1 MASAARKQDGH
12 ENLVRSDDPESAA
25 IIYEGATIRQLAIMF
40 KMDPKVVTSKVSSL
54 VPVGRR
60 KGTSI
65 YSIPEAASRLVK
77 PGYDIERVIMNMNH
91 SDLPPMLQN
100 AFWSAQKTRASYE
113 EMIGDLWRTSRVVR
127 LISVLFNSVRMIL
140 LLLPDTIERE
150 AGLSREQKAVVRRV
164 VEGALVEG
172 RKAIMKEFEG
182 YGDGPEYDGPAGTD
196 GPLVVREHEP
206 VDDRGTGVPSPPE
219 VADEYH
225 GL

>member
-1 MASAARKQDGH
+1 MASAARKQDGY
-12 ENLVRSDDPESAA
+12 EGEGRSDDPESSA
-25 IIYEGATIRQLAIMF
+25 IIYEGATIRQLALMF

-60 KGTSI
+60 RGTPI

-196 GPLVVREHEP
+196 GPLVVREYEP
-206 VDDRGTGVPSPPE
+206 LDERGVGVPSPSQ
-219 VADEYH
+219 VADEYN

>member
-1 MASAARKQDGH
+1 MATKAQDTD
-12 ENLVRSDDPESAA
+12 RSDDPETSA
-25 IIYEGATIRQLAIMF
+25 IIYEGATIRQLALMF

-60 KGTSI
+60 RGTSV

-77 PGYDIERVIMNMNH
+77 PGYEIERVIMNMNH

-100 AFWSAQKTRASYE
+100 AFWSAQKTRAAYE

-182 YGDGPEYDGPAGTD
+182 YADGPSYDGPANSD
-196 GPLVVREHEP
+196 GPLIVREHEQA
-206 VDDRGTGVPSPPE
+206 DDGGDRVSGSSE
-219 VADEYH
+219 NSDEYN

>member
-1 MASAARKQDGH
+1 MATRAKASD
-12 ENLVRSDDPESAA
+12 ENLEQRSDDAETSAM
-25 IIYEGATIRQLAIMF
+25 IYEGATISQLAKLF
-40 KMDPKVVTSKVSSL
+40 KMDPKVVTTKVSSL
-54 VPVGRR
+54 LPVGRR
-60 KGTSI
+60 RGTPI
-65 YSIPEAASRLVK
+65 YLVPEAAARLVK
-77 PGYDIERVIMNMNH
+77 PGYDIERVIMGMNH

-100 AFWSAQKTRASYE
+100 AFWSAQKTRAAYE

-172 RKAIMKEFEG
+172 RKAIMKEFEN
-182 YGDGPEYDGPAGTD
+182 YGDGPEYDGPAGSE
-196 GPLVVREHEP
+196 GPLVIREHQP
-206 VDDRGTGVPSPPE
+206 HDDGGDGVSPAE
-219 VADEYH
+219 EDADEYN

>member
-1 MASAARKQDGH
+1 MASAARKQEGH
-12 ENLVRSDDPESAA
+12 ENLVRSDDPESSA

-65 YSIPEAASRLVK
+65 YSIPEAAARLVK

-182 YGDGPEYDGPAGTD
+182 YGDGPEYDGEPGTD
-196 GPLVVREHEP
+196 GPLVVREYEP
-206 VDDRGTGVPSPPE
+206 VDDGGTGLPSPSE
-219 VADEYH
+219 ESDEYN

>member
-1 MASAARKQDGH
+1 MASQAKQEGH
-12 ENLVRSDDPESAA
+12 ENLVRSDDPETSA
-25 IIYEGATIRQLAIMF
+25 IIYEGATIRQLSIMF
-40 KMDPKVVTSKVSSL
+40 KSDPKVVTSKVSSL

-65 YSIPEAASRLVK
+65 YSIPEAAARLVK

-100 AFWSAQKTRASYE
+100 AFWSAQKTRAAYE
-113 EMIGDLWRTSRVVR
+113 EMIGDLWRTSKVVR

-150 AGLSREQKAVVRRV
+150 AGLTREQKQVVRRV

-182 YGDGPEYDGPAGTD
+182 YGDGPEYDGPIGGD

-206 VDDRGTGVPSPPE
+206 SDDGRDRVPAAEEES
-219 VADEYH
+219 DEYN

>member
-1 MASAARKQDGH
+1 MASRAKQEGH
-12 ENLVRSDDPESAA
+12 ENLVRSDDPETSA
-25 IIYEGATIRQLAIMF
+25 IIYEGATVRQLAIMF
-40 KMDPKVVTSKVSSL
+40 KMDPKTVTAKVSSL
-54 VPVGRR
+54 VPAGRR
-60 KGTSI
+60 RGTPI
-65 YSIPEAASRLVK
+65 YSIPEAAARLVR

-100 AFWSAQKTRASYE
+100 AFWSAQKTRAAYE

-127 LISVLFNSVRMIL
+127 LISVLFNSVRLIL

-182 YGDGPEYDGPAGTD
+182 YGDGPEYDGPPGVG
-196 GPLVVREHEP
+196 GPFLVREHEP
-206 VDDRGTGVPSPPE
+206 LDDGGDRVPFAAQD
-219 VADEYH
+219 ADEYN